1 LFSPASQLND
11 PNQPMPPNSKPV
23 RFLATIYRIWMMR
36 HVDVPDDAARLLE
49 KQMAGAKRLPGRG
62 RQVKPKYIPVVS
74 VVGGRTTRT
83 TLVPAG
89 SGHYRMQINT
99 EQRKAAGVDAGD
111 AVGVEL
117 RIDLGSRAVPIPSD
131 LKDALAK
138 HPKARRAFEM
148 MPPGHRRQLVLWFGS
163 AKRPETRRKNLDRA
177 IDHLLERA
185 LLRPAGNKSNP
196 RP

>member
-1 LFSPASQLND
+1 MNSLKQH
-11 PNQPMPPNSKPV
+11 MPTNLRPV

-36 HVDVPDDAARLLE
+36 HVDVPDDSARLLE
-49 KQMAGAKRLPGRG
+49 KQMARG
-62 RQVKPKYIPVVS
+62 NCSTEQGKQMKPKYIPVVS
-74 VVGGRTTRT
+74 VVAGHTVRT

-89 SGHYRMQINT
+89 GGHYRMQINT

-111 AVGVEL
+111 AVRVEL
-117 RIDLGSRAVPIPSD
+117 RVDLGSRAVEIPSD

-138 HPKARRAFEM
+138 HPKARRAFEQ
-148 MPPGHRRQLVLWFGS
+148 MPPGHRRQFVLWFGA

-185 LLRPAGNKSNP
+185 LLRPPGKKSNP

>member
-1 LFSPASQLND
+1 MA
-11 PNQPMPPNSKPV
+11 PNSKPV

-36 HVDVPDDAARLLE
+36 HVDVPDDSARLLK
-49 KQMAGAKRLPGRG
+49 KQMARGNRATGPGK
-62 RQVKPKYIPVVS
+62 QVKPKYIPVVS
-74 VVGGRTTRT
+74 VVAGRSVRT

-89 SGHYRMQINT
+89 GGHYRMQINT

-111 AVGVEL
+111 AVRVEL
-117 RIDLGSRAVPIPSD
+117 RVDLGSRDVEIPSD

-138 HPKARRAFEM
+138 HPKARRAFEQ
-148 MPPGHRRQLVLWFGS
+148 MPPGHRRQFVLWFGA

-185 LLRPAGNKSNP
+185 LLRPPGKKANP